1 MLLGK
6 LSIYN
11 NVSIE
16 HSSLTYIHLFRTHE
30 EAKKSNEWVP
40 ALRCIVAHSFV
51 ALLVVVDIVAVQIL
65 FVVDLMMVVV
75 TLGQDKR

>member
-51 ALLVVVDIVAVQIL
+51 ALLVDIVAVQIL

>member
-51 ALLVVVDIVAVQIL
+51 ALLVVDIVAVQIL